1 MQHTISKAERSR
13 NMRYKKPALAE
24 LSFYEISEKLDEI
37 MGNCADVHYAFDDDE
52 TLINALDGNDEEAWE
67 FKMAFTMLEAEAE
80 QLSEQL
86 YELVRYSDDYEKEFD
101 DMSVALIGN
110 RFRSVGY
117 DDMEEDYFSLTDY
130 EQGLAYTE
138 AGKRVMRKTKQE
150 MLSSIGQTLG
160 VILAFQNVELKYEYI
175 KSTIDLFRDENT
187 SILQVVKEIETVY
200 EKANEDDLKYSKAA
214 SELDKL
220 VRELPDR
227 LWLE

>member
-80 QLSEQL
+80 QLSQHL

-110 RFRSVGY
+110 RFRIVGY
-117 DDMEEDYFSLTDY
+117 DDIEEDYFSLTDY

-200 EKANEDDLKYSKAA
+200 EKADKDGFEYGEAA
-214 SELDKL
+214 SELDAL